1 MMPPYNYDYRNVMNS
16 TVFPATER
24 ISTTGIAKC
33 FKRYLLQKAISVF
46 EYKLPEN
53 WVDTYFYYL
62 LYEWGYLSVINT
74 DIYGVIPQHCTLSG
88 FGVQYQPV
96 RALISNPLIQIN
108 MDLVIGRNVEIIRL
122 MPDYGGIRDL
132 LDIYGDMMSLCLESL
147 GVNILNSRL
156 AYLFY
161 GSNKS
166 DTMSWKRALD
176 DVLSGKPGVV
186 LDKSLQPVKDGKP
199 LMEPFQQN
207 VGQNF
212 ISPQILEVWGELED
226 RFDHEIGIPT
236 ANTDKK
242 ERLISDEV
250 NTGTKKTYFRA
261 DLWLETLQEC
271 FEKVRNLF
279 GIPESELSVDW
290 RVNPN
295 QQMGGVMNDSTS
307 INLNSNSME
316 NR

>member
-1 MMPPYNYDYRNVMNS
+1 MNLPFYYDYRNVINS
-16 TVFPATER
+16 VVFPATER
-24 ISTTGIAKC
+24 ISTTGIAHC

-46 EYKLPEN
+46 KFELPEN
-53 WVDTYFYYL
+53 WVDTYFFYL
-62 LYEWGYLSVINT
+62 LYEVGYLSVINT
-74 DIYGVIPQHCTLSG
+74 DIYSVIPCYCTLSG
-88 FGVQYQPV
+88 YGVQYQPV
-96 RALISNPLIQIN
+96 TVNIANPLIQV
-108 MDLVIGRNVEIIRL
+108 DKTLVIGRDTEIIRL

-132 LDIYGDMMSLCLESL
+132 LDVYGDMMALCLEGL

-166 DTMSWKRALD
+166 ETMSWKRAQD
-176 DVLSGKPGVV
+176 DILSGKPGVV
-186 LDKSLQPVKDGKP
+186 LDKALHTTKDEKP

-250 NTGTKKTYFRA
+250 NVGNQKTMYRA
-261 DLWLETLQEC
+261 DLWLDTIKEC
-271 FEKVRNLF
+271 FDKVNALF
-279 GIPESELSVDW
+279 GTNLSVDW
-290 RVNPN
+290 RVDPQEGCGMIDKTQSVVGSDNVS
-295 QQMGGVMNDSTS
+295 G
-307 INLNSNSME
+307 
-316 NR
+316 R